1 MENNS
6 KEENALNSKILKTT
20 MLIKNQYPELTK
32 HLEKMSELIPDEQNR
47 EITIINLKVYYDSL
61 ILILN
66 KYTLEY
72 PNSRKSE

>member
-1 MENNS
+1 MEKNS

-32 HLEKMSELIPDEQNR
+32 HLEKMSEIIPDNQNR
-47 EITIINLKVYYDSL
+47 EITIMNLKVYYDSL

-66 KYTLEY
+66 NYIVEIPK
-72 PNSRKSE
+72 